1 MQISKFRMNLFN
13 LGPHNKYRQYN
24 NWAKVPS
31 EFNQTEWLLRPPALL
46 NEVRSYW
53 QMQGHSISVDD
64 RNSFRLRRSSTILAG
79 KPNPAALKGKEAV
92 HIYVKMDGRAHPTLS
107 R

>member
-1 MQISKFRMNLFN
+1 MATAPPRAAQR
-13 LGPHNKYRQYN
+13 GQ
-24 NWAKVPS
+24 
-31 EFNQTEWLLRPPALL
+31 ELLA
-46 NEVRSYW
+46 E
-53 QMQGHSISVDD
+53 QGHSISVVD

-92 HIYVKMDGRAHPTLS
+92 HIDVKMDGRAHPTLS